1 MAVIVIR
8 GNARAAWLTGLARLC
23 ARARDMARR
32 ALACAA
38 AAVMIG
44 AVGAALLQLA
54 AEDRELPGSDRRRR
68 DHRDHRGPASC
79 AVPVPARPGQ
89 APGRPGEPAAS
100 RGRPHAIRPGIGL
113 VPIKALAIQVWPF
126 CAARS
131 ACLWRVFGSEVFS
144 ATFS

>member
-32 ALACAA
+32 AVACAA

-54 AEDRELPGSDRRRR
+54 AEIVSFPAPIAVVGITVITAALLHVLCRCLRARAR
-68 DHRDHRGPASC
+68 HRDGPAS
-79 AVPVPARPGQ
+79 RPGL
-89 APGRPGEPAAS
+89 PR
-100 RGRPHAIRPGIGL
+100 
-113 VPIKALAIQVWPF
+113 
-126 CAARS
+126 
-131 ACLWRVFGSEVFS
+131 
-144 ATFS
+144 

>member
-54 AEDRELPGSDRRRR
+54 AEIVSFPAPVAAAGITVITAALLNSLCRGLRARAR
-68 DHRDHRGPASC
+68 HRDGPAS
-79 AVPVPARPGQ
+79 RPGL
-89 APGRPGEPAAS
+89 PR
-100 RGRPHAIRPGIGL
+100 
-113 VPIKALAIQVWPF
+113 
-126 CAARS
+126 
-131 ACLWRVFGSEVFS
+131 
-144 ATFS
+144 